1 MLNLNLNT
9 LLTRLRELPPEK
21 TSIDYDY
28 VMRTFVSSGFLEPE
42 AFATMSIEANPY
54 QPFTLYITGSDENGN
69 VTSGSLTGIPVIV
82 AISGSGEWP
91 LTGSVTSQIFVTN
104 NFGFNLTEQ
113 LTLSEAED
121 NLYLSGSIISASF
134 APSDRRPYVI
144 FGSVTHTKGNIY
156 NPDVNW
162 VVRNISPVSDTLPV
176 NGYTA
181 SASFVKDVNVPLFDI
196 NEVTSSISA
205 SFQYLYNLGVTASLE
220 ANVNNVTGSTTM
232 SFQSVEKSIN
242 EAFTFFNPETET
254 AFAMVAFLAENDL
267 PHDFTAS
274 VEFNK
279 GNLYNN
285 NLNWLAFQSSTTE
298 DLEGNGTNLNG
309 VSSSFKIDKDI
320 ANIVDIAELTG
331 SVDGTFTNEYSFNQT
346 ASLTQNVGNVTGSV
360 TMSISVP
367 ELGINVVETFFN
379 PSTSV
384 ATTTASFES
393 ISTDDYNITA
403 SVINN
408 KGNESNADINYLSP
422 APNTFP
428 NYIALT
434 EATSSYELKKDIAV
448 MVTGSALEEEDGTYK
463 NNYSFNQTASLS
475 SSYTKYVSFDLSSSV
490 SAVSILEIPEVGV
503 NIYSYDTASIL
514 TASFEAEVGDLD
526 YNVTASFE
534 FIADTTIEYVLI
546 GGGGAG
552 GYITQAGGGGGGGA
566 GSIVT
571 GSIKIQRGKPY
582 SVNIGAGGP
591 VTMEA
596 PFVVGQGFNGED
608 STFVGPLIPLENLYP
623 SSSNSTFLIAKGGGA
638 GGNQIGGP
646 FNLIGNDGGSGGG
659 GAGAG
664 QAGRSCG
671 DLQLA
676 VGGLPTSASVLSTS
690 SYDLEQLNPNSTGTA
705 GSAANC
711 FQGPGLRPF
720 FAGGGT
726 GGGKT
731 TDINW
736 VNINSGKLAGGGQY
750 GYYVTATVNLIQP
763 PTTRPNQSFG
773 GGVWRDN
780 NGNLSTLFV
789 DGVAGTGGGGVGRR
803 IDTDNNNLTFG
814 PGLGGSGSMSIRYPG
829 LPQALGGTIVYN
841 EEGYT
846 VHTFTASGEFTFSIN
861 PEPYTPTTS
870 SFSVEYAAV
879 GGGGAGGV
887 TNGGGGG
894 GAGQFL
900 SGSFVV
906 DLSTFDGIYT
916 FEVGEG
922 GLAQPVTTQLNR
934 SFTASGDFGQPTIVL
949 KGEETLLYAEGGA
962 GGAGGVLSSSINA
975 ISASGGGAGSTFTA
989 SFGSGSTNGG
999 EGIFLI
1005 NTDFVGGFAA
1015 AGGGGGGHL
1024 QSGSNATSSV
1034 CFVNPLNDV
1043 ITYRPIGGDGGAGIQ
1058 LSIISSAPFVAG
1070 GGGGANSVIP
1080 QSCGSFNSAGGSGV
1094 GGSGAFFIIDNP
1106 NTFQADG
1113 GNGVKNTGSGGG
1125 GGIVDVGV
1133 NIPGKRAGNGGSGV
1147 TYIKFPNT
1155 INLPLFSGTPP
1166 VISEEG
1172 DFYIFKFISGT
1183 TLLKFI

>member
-196 NEVTSSISA
+196 NEVTSSISS

-408 KGNESNADINYLSP
+408 KGNESNADINYLST
-422 APNTFP
+422 ALNTLP

-448 MVTGSALEEEDGTYK
+448 LVTGSALEEDSGSYK
-463 NNYSFNQTASLS
+463 NNYSFNQTASIS
-475 SSYTKYVSFDLSSSV
+475 SSYTKYTSGSVNIFGVSVLQV
-490 SAVSILEIPEVGV
+490 PEIDV
-503 NIYSYDTASIL
+503 NIYSYNTSSLL

-534 FIADTTIEYVLI
+534 FVATDTIEYVLV
-546 GGGGAG
+546 GGGGCGG
-552 GYITQAGGGGGGGA
+552 GYTGVGGGGGA
-566 GSIVT
+566 GAGSVVT
-571 GSIKIQRGKPY
+571 GSITIQRGKPY
-582 SVNIGAGGP
+582 SVNIGAGG
-591 VTMEA
+591 TF
-596 PFVVGQGFNGED
+596 FVDDNDRSVALSGED
-608 STFVGPLIPLENLYP
+608 SAFVGPLVPLESVNLYP
-623 SSSNSTFLIAKGGGA
+623 SSSNATFLIAKGGGN
-638 GGNQIGGP
+638 GGNNFGIIPLAGA
-646 FNLIGNDGGSGGG
+646 NGGSGGG
-659 GAGAG
+659 GAGTG
-664 QAGRSCG
+664 QNIIDCENVPVGAEG
-671 DLQLA
+671 LA
-676 VGGLPTSASVLSTS
+676 VSASVLSTS
-690 SYDLEQLNPNSTGTA
+690 SYDLVQLNPTLTG
-705 GSAANC
+705 
-711 FQGPGLRPF
+711 
-720 FAGGGT
+720 
-726 GGGKT
+726 K
-731 TDINW
+731 
-736 VNINSGKLAGGGQY
+736 
-750 GYYVTATVNLIQP
+750 
-763 PTTRPNQSFG
+763 
-773 GGVWRDN
+773 
-780 NGNLSTLFV
+780 NGN
-789 DGVAGTGGGGVGRR
+789 AGTCRLQSAGLPNRRFGNGGGGGGVAAAGGVGGAGENGGSGININWVTINGGSIGGGGAGGFNEDQWFVFNQGPYPSGSHGGGTW
-803 IDTDNNNLTFG
+803 IDYQAGNPNILSYNAVQYTGAGGAGKVNDSSNPPPGGGTRG
-814 PGLGGSGSMSIRYPG
+814 PGLGASGSMSIRYLG
-829 LPQALGGTIVYN
+829 TPQATGGTIT
-841 EEGYT
+841 ESGGYT
-846 VHTFTASGEFTFSIN
+846 IHTFTGSGNFEFT
-861 PEPYTPTTS
+861 
-870 SFSVEYAAV
+870 
-879 GGGGAGGV
+879 
-887 TNGGGGG
+887 
-894 GAGQFL
+894 
-900 SGSFVV
+900 
-906 DLSTFDGIYT
+906 
-916 FEVGEG
+916 
-922 GLAQPVTTQLNR
+922 
-934 SFTASGDFGQPTIVL
+934 
-949 KGEETLLYAEGGA
+949 
-962 GGAGGVLSSSINA
+962 SSI
-975 ISASGGGAGSTFTA
+975 
-989 SFGSGSTNGG
+989 
-999 EGIFLI
+999 
-1005 NTDFVGGFAA
+1005 
-1015 AGGGGGGHL
+1015 
-1024 QSGSNATSSV
+1024 Q
-1034 CFVNPLNDV
+1034 
-1043 ITYRPIGGDGGAGIQ
+1043 
-1058 LSIISSAPFVAG
+1058 
-1070 GGGGANSVIP
+1070 
-1080 QSCGSFNSAGGSGV
+1080 
-1094 GGSGAFFIIDNP
+1094 
-1106 NTFQADG
+1106 
-1113 GNGVKNTGSGGG
+1113 
-1125 GGIVDVGV
+1125 
-1133 NIPGKRAGNGGSGV
+1133 
-1147 TYIKFPNT
+1147 
-1155 INLPLFSGTPP
+1155 
-1166 VISEEG
+1166 
-1172 DFYIFKFISGT
+1172 
-1183 TLLKFI
+1183 

>member
-9 LLTRLRELPPEK
+9 LLTRLRDLPPEK

-181 SASFVKDVNVPLFDI
+181 SASFVKDVNVSLFDI
-196 NEVTSSISA
+196 NEITSSISA

-232 SFQSVEKSIN
+232 SFQSVEKSID

-267 PHDFTAS
+267 PHDFTSS

-298 DLEGNGTNLNG
+298 DLEGNSTNLNG

-403 SVINN
+403 SVTNN
-408 KGNESNADINYLSP
+408 KGNESNADINYVSTS
-422 APNTFP
+422 PNTFP
-428 NYIALT
+428 NYISLT

-448 MVTGSALEEEDGTYK
+448 MVTGSALEQEDGTYK
-463 NNYSFNQTASLS
+463 NNYSFNQTASIS
-475 SSYTKYVSFDLSSSV
+475 TSYTKYVSFDSSSKISGV
-490 SAVSILEIPEVGV
+490 SVLEIPEVGV

-534 FIADTTIEYVLI
+534 FIADATIEYVLV
-546 GGGGAG
+546 GGGGNG
-552 GYITQAGGGGGGGA
+552 GSMSTAGGGGGGGA
-566 GSIVT
+566 GAVVT
-571 GSIKIQRGKPY
+571 GSVRIQRGKTY
-582 SVNIGAGGP
+582 NVNIGSSGASSIF
-591 VTMEA
+591 E
-596 PFVVGQGFNGED
+596 
-608 STFVGPLIPLENLYP
+608 GPLVPLEDINLYP
-623 SSSNSTFLIAKGGGA
+623 SSSNANFIIAPGGGVGGSNIGSAA
-638 GGNQIGGP
+638 GNGAN
-646 FNLIGNDGGSGGG
+646 GGSGGG
-659 GAGAG
+659 GAGTG
-664 QAGRSCG
+664 QNVTSCG
-671 DLQLA
+671 GLSLGS
-676 VGGLPTSASVLSTS
+676 GGLPVSASIISTS
-690 SYDLEQLNPNSTGTA
+690 SYDLEQLNPTLTGKA
-705 GSAANC
+705 GSNGTCLSQPFGLSGRFAGHGGGGGGRGAAANGLNGGAGITISWVQINTGSIGGGGAAGYYTDQWTGGT
-711 FQGPGLRPF
+711 FPG
-720 FAGGGT
+720 ASNGGGT
-726 GGGKT
+726 WNIPNS
-731 TDINW
+731 INA
-736 VNINSGKLAGGGQY
+736 VQN
-750 GYYVTATVNLIQP
+750 
-763 PTTRPNQSFG
+763 
-773 GGVWRDN
+773 
-780 NGNLSTLFV
+780 
-789 DGVAGTGGGGVGRR
+789 TGGGGAGARGGSGAG
-803 IDTDNNNLTFG
+803 G
-814 PGLGGSGSMSIRYPG
+814 PGLGASGSMSIRYPG
-829 LPQALGGTIVYN
+829 LPQALGGTVVYN
-841 EEGYT
+841 EEGFT
-846 VHTFTASGEFTFSIN
+846 VHTFTASGEFEFSIN

-870 SFSVEYAAV
+870 SFTVEYAAV
-879 GGGGAGGV
+879 GGGGAGGIG
-887 TNGGGGG
+887 TQGGGGG
-894 GAGQFL
+894 GAGEFA
-900 SGSFVV
+900 SSSIEI
-906 DLSTFDGIYT
+906 DLSTFDGIYEIT
-916 FEVGEG
+916 VGDG
-922 GLAQPVTTQLNR
+922 GQAAKVAPTPFP
-934 SFTASGDFGQPTIVL
+934 SAPSGSGNAGLPTIIK
-949 KGEETLLYAEGGA
+949 KGEEIIAFCDGGA
-962 GGAGGVLSSSINA
+962 GGAGGFVSSSINS
-975 ISASGGGAGSTFTA
+975 ISGSGGGAAAQNPDT
-989 SFGSGSTNGG
+989 FGSGSTNGG
-999 EGIFLI
+999 SAIAI
-1005 NTDFVGGFAA
+1005 NNPSFTGTNQF
-1015 AGGGGGGHL
+1015 AGGGGGGATA
-1024 QSGSNATSSV
+1024 SGSSATSS
-1034 CFVNPLNDV
+1034 FWFANPFNPNDENFNAL
-1043 ITYRPIGGDGGAGIQ
+1043 PGDGGAGTQIYLIASQ
-1058 LSIISSAPFVAG
+1058 PFVAG
-1070 GGGGANSVIP
+1070 GGGGAVAS
-1080 QSCGSFNSAGGSGV
+1080 SEAGSGAERNPGFGGSGV
-1094 GGSGAFFIIDNP
+1094 GGNGAIQWTVNQ
-1106 NTFQADG
+1106 NSNVRAGGTDG
-1113 GNGVKNTGSGGG
+1113 AKNTGSGGG
-1125 GGIVDVGV
+1125 GGNRGDQASFTPLV
-1133 NIPGKRAGNGGSGV
+1133 AGSGANGV
-1147 TYIKFPNT
+1147 VYMKFPNT

-1166 VISEEG
+1166 VIIEEG